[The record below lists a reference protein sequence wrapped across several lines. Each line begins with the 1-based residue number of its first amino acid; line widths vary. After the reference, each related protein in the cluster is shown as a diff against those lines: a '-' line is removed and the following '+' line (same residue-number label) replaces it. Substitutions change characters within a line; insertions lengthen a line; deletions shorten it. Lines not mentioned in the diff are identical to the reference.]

1 MTSVLAKK
9 AGKASIHRKKIYCL
23 VTTFYEVFNRLQ
35 AFLFS
40 FCGESKWE
48 SKENTFCTL
57 G

>member
-1 MTSVLAKK
+1 MTSVLAKNG
-9 AGKASIHRKKIYCL
+9 GKAFIHWTKIYFL
-23 VTTFYEVFNRLQ
+23 VTKLYEVFNRLQ

-48 SKENTFCTL
+48 SKENTFCIL